1 MSVIEALMT
10 LTNYAKEY
18 TKDGVKSVNRNSHM
32 NEIKNEGI
40 NQKQLEAVI
49 VDYINYIGARNGVDY
64 ALYTSDLKK

>member
-1 MSVIEALMT
+1 MDIYEVLKA
-10 LTNYAKEY
+10 LTNYAKMY
-18 TKDGVKSVNRNSHM
+18 VKDGVKSVNRNSHM